1 VEDVVE
7 RWAGAARSDATDG
20 LGTATSDKISI
31 QVKQKMKGRKKKGMG
46 KANRGLLT

>member
-20 LGTATSDKISI
+20 LGTVTGGKISV
-31 QVKQKMKGRKKKGMG
+31 QVKQKMKGRKKNGDG
-46 KANRGLLT
+46 QSQS